1 MIMIK
6 ITITNVVIFEKSK
19 EQKRLLTIES
29 GHQRITF
36 NQKYKNK
43 KIKISQTYGK
53 QKTKTKLAYLS

>member
-1 MIMIK
+1 MK

-19 EQKRLLTIES
+19 EQKRLLTIVS

-53 QKTKTKLAYLS
+53 